1 MATGSFFV
9 LGAGL
14 LLCLLIAGVES
25 IGVCYGING
34 NGLPALKDV
43 VGLYQSHHIGAMRM
57 YFPDQGTLQALRGTN
72 IGVIVD
78 VDDSNIAALA
88 SSADAAKG
96 WVNANIIPFP
106 DVAIR
111 YIAVGNE
118 IIPGNLAQ
126 FVLPAMQ
133 NIQNAL
139 NAANLQNKIKLCLL
153 TCKWK
158 WKVSTSVS
166 TGVLGVSYP
175 PSAGAFTD
183 DARNYLQPIAGFL
196 SGTGAP
202 LLVNINPYFSY
213 IGNPGQ
219 IPIEYALFTSAGPVI
234 TDGNLR
240 YQNLFDAILDSTYSA
255 LEKVGAGGV
264 RVVVSESG
272 WPSDGGQA
280 ASPQNAQTYVQNLI
294 GHVGN
299 GTPKRP
305 GAIETYIFAMFDE
318 DRKQPQGTEN
328 HYGLFYP
335 NMQPKYNLNVF

>member
-1 MATGSFFV
+1 MPSDDAFYSALEKV
-9 LGAGL
+9 LADGGQVVVSESCWPSDGGQAASPQNAQTYVQN
-14 LLCLLIAGVES
+14 LIG
-25 IGVCYGING
+25 
-34 NGLPALKDV
+34 
-43 VGLYQSHHIGAMRM
+43 H
-57 YFPDQGTLQALRGTN
+57 
-72 IGVIVD
+72 
-78 VDDSNIAALA
+78 
-88 SSADAAKG
+88 G

-118 IIPGNLAQ
+118 LISGNLAQ

-139 NAANLQNKIKLCLL
+139 NAANLQNKIK
-153 TCKWK
+153 
-158 WKVSTSVS
+158 VSTSVS

-183 DARNYLQPIAGFL
+183 DARKYLQPIAGFL
-196 SGTGAP
+196 AGTGAP
-202 LLVNINPYFSY
+202 LLANIYPYFSY
-213 IGNPGQ
+213 IGNAGQ
-219 IPIEYALFTSAGPVI
+219 IPIEYALFTSAGPVV
-234 TDGNLR
+234 TDGNLQ
-240 YQNLFDAILDSTYSA
+240 YQNLFDAILDCFYSA

-280 ASPQNAQTYVQNLI
+280 ALPQNAQTYVQNLI
-294 GHVGN
+294 GHVVN

-305 GAIETYIFAMFDE
+305 GGIETYIFAVFDE

-335 NMQPKYNLNVF
+335 SMQPKYSLNIF

>member
-9 LGAGL
+9 LAAGL
-14 LLCLLIAGVES
+14 FLSLLIAGVES
-25 IGVCYGING
+25 IGLCYGING
-34 NGLPALKDV
+34 NGLPAPKDV
-43 VGLYQSHHIGAMRM
+43 VGLYQSHHFGAMRM

-72 IGVIVD
+72 IGVIID
-78 VDDSNIAALA
+78 VDNSNIAALA

-118 IIPGNLAQ
+118 LISGNLAQ

-139 NAANLQNKIKLCLL
+139 NAANLQNKIK
-153 TCKWK
+153 
-158 WKVSTSVS
+158 VSTSVS

-183 DARNYLQPIAGFL
+183 DARKFLQPIAGFL
-196 SGTGAP
+196 AGTGAP
-202 LLVNINPYFSY
+202 LLTNIYPYFSY
-213 IGNPGQ
+213 VGHPEN
-219 IPIEYALFTSAGPVI
+219 IPIEYALFTSAGPVV

-240 YQNLFDAILDSTYSA
+240 YQNLFDAILDCFYSA

-264 RVVVSESG
+264 RIVVSESG

-280 ASPQNAQTYVQNLI
+280 ASPQNAQTYLQNLI
-294 GHVGN
+294 GHAMT

-305 GAIETYIFAMFDE
+305 GGIETYIFAVFDE
-318 DRKQPQGTEN
+318 DRKTPQGTEN